1 MMLVMVAYDLITS
14 WVIEQRHVFNIR
26 LPVYPS
32 VQLTVLLIYQTIAAD
47 YGVRSLP
54 TFVFVRGN
62 KVIDRLLG
70 AQVELLKNKL
80 REHAKQEGAD
90 STSQSSGQG
99 SKQPDLSP
107 YLEITQCECLN
118 EDDAHPISNVLRA
131 EPSDSYLLSDTDAQL
146 VIFITFS
153 QFVKLRSIQLN
164 GPEDCGPKTVK
175 LFLNQTST
183 PDFSACES
191 AEAVQTFKLEP
202 KDLTDGAVLALN
214 YVKFQKVTTL
224 TIFVADNQEGTD
236 VTRINKLR
244 FFGSPVNTTN
254 MQNFKRVAGKTGEGH
269 S

>member
-1 MMLVMVAYDLITS
+1 MVIQVQDKEQFDHLLAEASGRANGPALV
-14 WVIEQRHVFNIR
+14 VIDFFATWCGPCSEISPVFSALSATHTDAVFLKVDVDKNDN
-26 LPVYPS
+26 
-32 VQLTVLLIYQTIAAD
+32 IAAEYD
-47 YGVRSLP
+47 VRSLP

-70 AQVELLKNKL
+70 AQVEPLKNKL
-80 REHAKQEGAD
+80 REHTKREAAEL
-90 STSQSSGQG
+90 TSQSSGQS
-99 SKQPDLSP
+99 SKQHMMSG
-107 YLEITQCECLN
+107 
-118 EDDAHPISNVLRA
+118 EDDARLA
-131 EPSDSYLLSDTDAQL
+131 CLL
-146 VIFITFS
+146 VIFTTFS
-153 QFVKLRSIQLN
+153 QFVKLRAIQLN

-191 AEAVQTFKLEP
+191 AEAVQTFNLEP
-202 KDLTDGAVLALN
+202 KDLADGAVLTLN

-224 TIFVADNQEGTD
+224 TIFVADNQKGTD

-244 FFGSPVNTTN
+244 FFGSPVSTTN

>member
-32 VQLTVLLIYQTIAAD
+32 VQLTVLLIFQTIAAD

-99 SKQPDLSP
+99 SKQV
-107 YLEITQCECLN
+107 C
-118 EDDAHPISNVLRA
+118 R
-131 EPSDSYLLSDTDAQL
+131 L
-146 VIFITFS
+146 V
-153 QFVKLRSIQLN
+153 
-164 GPEDCGPKTVK
+164 
-175 LFLNQTST
+175 
-183 PDFSACES
+183 
-191 AEAVQTFKLEP
+191 
-202 KDLTDGAVLALN
+202 
-214 YVKFQKVTTL
+214 
-224 TIFVADNQEGTD
+224 
-236 VTRINKLR
+236 
-244 FFGSPVNTTN
+244 
-254 MQNFKRVAGKTGEGH
+254 
-269 S
+269 